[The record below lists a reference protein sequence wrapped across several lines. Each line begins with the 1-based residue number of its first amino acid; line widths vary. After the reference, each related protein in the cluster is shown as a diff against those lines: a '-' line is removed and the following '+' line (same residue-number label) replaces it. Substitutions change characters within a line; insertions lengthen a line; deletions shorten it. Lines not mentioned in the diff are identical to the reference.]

1 MFLRFEEIWCWSWI
15 CHGCSFFLFSSLQL
29 LAAHHLRFKWDSN
42 LQPFGVLHGGMTAYI
57 AEGLASMGAQ
67 IASNWSRVAGIEM
80 NVTHLQAASN
90 GHKVMVKALP
100 MRVGKRVQVW
110 EILLPLL
117 LLYGDG
123 ILLYSRHTFTSLVW
137 TTSSFFWRVVKSTQ
151 CSKYWTSTRVKW
163 QPTKGQSEDKMKLA
177 DEAEKLYKHSLHG
190 TFEEAAHSTL
200 PMCGTC
206 SQNHHRQSLQ
216 TRWFTRERI
225 LCLEYCLTWWVT
237 FSRKVWR
244 EGESLMGLEFLI

>member
-1 MFLRFEEIWCWSWI
+1 
-15 CHGCSFFLFSSLQL
+15 
-29 LAAHHLRFKWDSN
+29 
-42 LQPFGVLHGGMTAYI
+42 
-57 AEGLASMGAQ
+57 
-67 IASNWSRVAGIEM
+67 
-80 NVTHLQAASN
+80 
-90 GHKVMVKALP
+90 
-100 MRVGKRVQVW
+100 
-110 EILLPLL
+110 L

-137 TTSSFFWRVVKSTQ
+137 TTSSFFWRVIKSTQ

-163 QPTKGQSEDKMKLA
+163 QPTTGQSEDKMKLA

-206 SQNHHRQSLQ
+206 SQNHHRQSPQ
-216 TRWFTRERI
+216 SRWFTRERI
-225 LCLEYCLTWWVT
+225 LCLEYCLTWWIT